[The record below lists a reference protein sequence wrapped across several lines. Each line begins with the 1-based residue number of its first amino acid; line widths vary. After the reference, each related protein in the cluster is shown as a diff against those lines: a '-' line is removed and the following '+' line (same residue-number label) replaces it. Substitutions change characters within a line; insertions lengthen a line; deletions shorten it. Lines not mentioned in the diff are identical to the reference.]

1 VAEHRFEPSAYYN
14 SFGSYEPELSI
25 APGDRVVTTTADAGG
40 FGQSGERVAK
50 PGNPLTGPFVVE
62 GAEPGDQL
70 VIQLETIVPNRD
82 NGFTVGSIA
91 PHIVDGDFVPDL
103 PARDLMRWSVDI
115 EAGTASLR
123 DDTATPAD
131 LTVPIAP
138 MLGCIGVAPAGGQA
152 ISTATSGPYGGNMDY
167 RLVAPGATVL
177 LPVFTEGALL
187 FVGDGHAAQGDGEIV
202 GTGIEI
208 SMDVAFTVE
217 LRKGIEARWPR
228 LETATHLIA
237 LGNARPLDQAL
248 QHATTELV
256 RWLAAEHG
264 VDNRAAAHRLGQV
277 GEYDIGNV
285 FDPAYTVAAKIA
297 KAWVG

>member
-1 VAEHRFEPSAYYN
+1 MAEHRFEPTSYHN
-14 SFGSYEPELSI
+14 SFGSYEPVLSI
-25 APGDRVVTTTADAGG
+25 ASGDRVVTTTADA
-40 FGQSGERVAK
+40 FGRGPSGDLVAR
-50 PGNPLTGPFVVE
+50 PGNPLTGPFLVE
-62 GAEPGDQL
+62 GAELGDQL
-70 VIQLETIVPNRD
+70 VVHLETIVPNRD
-82 NGFTVGSIA
+82 HGFTIGSIA
-91 PHIVDGDFVPDL
+91 PHVVDGDFVPDL
-103 PARDLMRWSVDI
+103 PSRDVMRWSVDL
-115 EAGTASLR
+115 EAGTAWLH
-123 DDTATPAD
+123 DDSATPPD
-131 LTVPIAP
+131 LTVALAP

-208 SMDVAFTVE
+208 SMDVAFTIE
-217 LRKGIEARWPR
+217 LRKNVEAHWPR
-228 LETATHLIA
+228 METDTHLIA

-264 VDNRAAAHRLGQV
+264 IDTRAAAHRLGQV

-297 KAWVG
+297 KTYLA